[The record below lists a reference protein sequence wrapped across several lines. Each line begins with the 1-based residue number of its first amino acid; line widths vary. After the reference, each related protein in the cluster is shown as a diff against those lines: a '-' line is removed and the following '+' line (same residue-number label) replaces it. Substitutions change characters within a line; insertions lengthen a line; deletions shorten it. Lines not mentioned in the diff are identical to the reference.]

1 MHALFAIVVALAAQD
16 AGPVA
21 ASPADAYAQAAEL
34 VEVKANTKA
43 NLLKAIELYE
53 ASIPTVD
60 AKKQV
65 DGWIDVS
72 RAYLRLG
79 DLETKTAAK
88 IAWYEKGR
96 AAAQKAVA
104 LDPKSGKALAW
115 DAFNYASIGNA
126 RGVLNSLFM
135 VPDLKKMLGK
145 ALELD
150 PNEHY
155 SRNTLARIYH
165 LVPGIAGGS
174 DAKAEEL
181 FQEILKR
188 DPDFTPAMFEL
199 GRFYA
204 ARGEKEKA
212 REILK
217 RCVEAKRSSVP
228 NDWRKFDKPQAAELL
243 KSLDG

>member
-1 MHALFAIVVALAAQD
+1 MLPLIVCVALAAQD
-16 AGPVA
+16 AGPVPTPESTYAEA
-21 ASPADAYAQAAEL
+21 ADL
-34 VEVKANTKA
+34 VEVKANTRA

-53 ASIPTVD
+53 KALPALD
-60 AKKQV
+60 QKKQV
-65 DGWIDVS
+65 EGWIDVS

-79 DLETKTAAK
+79 DLEKKTDAK
-88 IAWYEKGR
+88 VAWYEKGR
-96 AAAQKAVA
+96 AAAQKAMA

-115 DAFNYASIGNA
+115 DAFNLASVGNA

-135 VPDLKKMLGK
+135 VPDLKKMLGR

-174 DAKAEEL
+174 DKKSEEMFL
-181 FQEILKR
+181 DLLKR

-204 ARGEKEKA
+204 DNGDKEKA
-212 REILK
+212 KEVLR

-228 NDWRKFDKPQAAELL
+228 NDWRKFDKPQAQKLL
-243 KSLDG
+243 ESLDG